1 MEVPDSAV
9 LIHLIKPEQPFS
21 HYKGA
26 EIEACLTGSKMVMEA
41 YVSGV
46 EGIKRQKGFRG
57 LNYMRL

>member
-9 LIHLIKPEQPFS
+9 LIHLIKPEHSFS
-21 HYKGA
+21 QYKGA
-26 EIEACLTGSKMVMEA
+26 KMEACLTGSKLVMEA

-57 LNYMRL
+57 LNYMKL